1 MWNLEKWYRWT
12 YLQSRNRDI
21 DIENKQGRS
30 CQNAMTPPPGLHITI
45 SASSKTPNKWKMKQS
60 SFQRDSHGLRP
71 FEAILKEC
79 THSNLSSNPTLEP
92 ISIKLLT
99 KSSWVGTHSFSGQ
112 EPTVSPFAGKAIKL
126 SFSTS
131 PKTLS
136 LRFDSALVYRE
147 AELSASA
154 LSSWSPSGN
163 RVSTM

>member
-1 MWNLEKWYRWT
+1 
-12 YLQSRNRDI
+12 
-21 DIENKQGRS
+21 
-30 CQNAMTPPPGLHITI
+30 
-45 SASSKTPNKWKMKQS
+45 MKQS
-60 SFQRDSHGLRP
+60 SFQRDNHDLRP
-71 FEAILKEC
+71 FEEC

-112 EPTVSPFAGKAIKL
+112 EPTVSPFAGKAIEL

-154 LSSWSPSGN
+154 LSS
-163 RVSTM
+163 

>member
-1 MWNLEKWYRWT
+1 
-12 YLQSRNRDI
+12 
-21 DIENKQGRS
+21 
-30 CQNAMTPPPGLHITI
+30 
-45 SASSKTPNKWKMKQS
+45 MKQS
-60 SFQRDSHGLRP
+60 SFQRDNHDLRP

-112 EPTVSPFAGKAIKL
+112 EPTVSPFAGKAIEL

-136 LRFDSALVYRE
+136 LRFHSALVYRE
-147 AELSASA
+147 AELLVTTICLLDLSLVGYFRKA
-154 LSSWSPSGN
+154 LFNHAKHQLGHLGYICSQILC
-163 RVSTM
+163 